1 MLVSKAVKK
10 DSPSFYLAAF
20 VEEYLLPRI
29 VGVVEIDVSNL
40 LLAKVIDKVLCV
52 ASKMLPPIAPSAPTP
67 RIRKIPKITI
77 P

>member
-10 DSPSFYLAAF
+10 DSPSFYLATF

-52 ASKMLPPIAPSAPTP
+52 SPKILPPITPSAPTP
-67 RIRKIPKITI
+67 RIGEIPKVTI